1 MRVIPAT
8 SELLTGR
15 WCCGYATQMALN
27 NDLKKYRVQ
36 EGLSCREVA
45 RRAGVSTTT
54 VTRIE
59 SGTLDP
65 TAKMLERLLVVFG
78 KLVVIEPDRTH
89 AGMPKKLIDVLS
101 RRGAITN
108 ICERYGVARLEVF
121 GSVARGSNAATSDID
136 LLYTMKP
143 GAALGYEFERMNEEF
158 AEILN
163 SKVDLVSREFVHPV
177 MRKEVY
183 AEAHLLYEA

>member
-1 MRVIPAT
+1 
-8 SELLTGR
+8 
-15 WCCGYATQMALN
+15 MALGD
-27 NDLKKYRVQ
+27 DLKKYREQ

-45 RRAGVSTTT
+45 RRAGVSATT

-78 KLVVIEPDRTH
+78 KRVVIEPDRTH
-89 AGMPKKLIDVLS
+89 SGMPKKLLDVLS

-108 ICERYGVARLEVF
+108 VCERYGVARLEVF
-121 GSVARGSNAATSDID
+121 GSVVRGSSSATSDID

-143 GAALGYEFERMNEEF
+143 GASLGYEFEQMNEEL
-158 AEILN
+158 AEIFN
-163 SKVDLVSREFVHPV
+163 SKVDLVSRKFVHPV
-177 MRKEVY
+177 MKKEVY

>member
-1 MRVIPAT
+1 
-8 SELLTGR
+8 
-15 WCCGYATQMALN
+15 MAFGD
-27 NDLKKYRVQ
+27 DLKKYREQ

-45 RRAGVSTTT
+45 RRAGVSATT

-65 TAKMLERLLVVFG
+65 TAKMLERLLIVFG
-78 KLVVIEPDRTH
+78 KRVIIEPDRTH
-89 AGMPKKLIDVLS
+89 AGMSRRLLDVLS

-108 ICERYGVARLEVF
+108 VCERYGVARLEVF
-121 GSVARGSNAATSDID
+121 GSVARGSSSATSDID

-177 MRKEVY
+177 MKKEVY

>member
-1 MRVIPAT
+1 
-8 SELLTGR
+8 
-15 WCCGYATQMALN
+15 MALGD
-27 NDLKKYRVQ
+27 DLKKYREH

-78 KLVVIEPDRTH
+78 KRVIIEPDRTH
-89 AGMPKKLIDVLS
+89 AGMSKRLLDVLS

-108 ICERYGVARLEVF
+108 VCERYGVARLEVF
-121 GSVARGSNAATSDID
+121 GSVARGSSSATSDID

-177 MRKEVY
+177 MKKEVY